1 MTDHDDTDPGPEAPP
16 MSIADA
22 LEAEAW
28 ASHPGQQQMEA
39 RAPSDN
45 MAAAVEL
52 ALRVLRAANLSPSFG
67 TDMDD
72 VQRLWTAHLA
82 RFQPEDVIRAA
93 DVWVSQTGVGFP
105 ELAEFESVVGQQARE
120 RLNPAAPPRA
130 QGEACP
136 ECGLGDTG
144 EPEGLVYLM
153 NPTDGGNV
161 DVRPCNLCRP
171 EQFALWRAGHFMPRH
186 GSAGC
191 HCHSRDCP
199 DRAHQR
205 ARSSR

>member
-1 MTDHDDTDPGPEAPP
+1 MTNHDGRQPVSMAE
-16 MSIADA
+16 A

-28 ASHPGQQQMEA
+28 ADHPGQAQMDT

-45 MAAAVEL
+45 MAAAVQV

-67 TDMDD
+67 VDMDD

-82 RFQPEDVIRAA
+82 RFQPQDVIRAA

-105 ELAEFESVVGQQARE
+105 ELAEFETVVGQQARE
-120 RLNPAAPPRA
+120 RQHPPTPPREH
-130 QGEACP
+130 GEACP
-136 ECGLGDTG
+136 ECGMDDNG
-144 EPEGLVYLM
+144 EPPGLIYLSD
-153 NPTDGGNV
+153 PTEYGPAV
-161 DVRPCNLCRP
+161 RRPCTLCRP
-171 EQFALWRAGHFMPRH
+171 EQYALWHAGHFMPRS

-191 HCHSRDCP
+191 HCRSRECP

-205 ARSSR
+205 ARSHR